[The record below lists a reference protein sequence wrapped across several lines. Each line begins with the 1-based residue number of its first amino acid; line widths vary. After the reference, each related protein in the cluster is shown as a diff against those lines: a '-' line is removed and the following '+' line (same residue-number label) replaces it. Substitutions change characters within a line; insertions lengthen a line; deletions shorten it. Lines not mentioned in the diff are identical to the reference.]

1 MMFRNQTIL
10 SLIIFF
16 IFFCFNSYAKNV
28 EKITVEGNDRVSD
41 QTIIMF
47 SNVKI
52 QDEMNSNNLNNILK
66 NIYESN
72 FFEDVKVNFENNI
85 LRIIVVEK
93 PIIEDVRYEGL
104 KSNKIQE
111 TILDLRVLKPKSSFD
126 ESLLKKDRDNIYDIL
141 LDLGYYFAK
150 VETNL
155 QKLENNKLN

>member
-16 IFFCFNSYAKNV
+16 IFFCFNAYSKNV

-52 QDEMNSNNLNNILK
+52 QDEMNSNNLNNVLK

-72 FFEDVKVNFENNI
+72 FFKDVKVNFENNI
-85 LRIIVVEK
+85 LRIIVVE
-93 PIIEDVRYEGL
+93 
-104 KSNKIQE
+104 S
-111 TILDLRVLKPKSSFD
+111 SSFHTV
-126 ESLLKKDRDNIYDIL
+126 S
-141 LDLGYYFAK
+141 
-150 VETNL
+150 
-155 QKLENNKLN
+155 